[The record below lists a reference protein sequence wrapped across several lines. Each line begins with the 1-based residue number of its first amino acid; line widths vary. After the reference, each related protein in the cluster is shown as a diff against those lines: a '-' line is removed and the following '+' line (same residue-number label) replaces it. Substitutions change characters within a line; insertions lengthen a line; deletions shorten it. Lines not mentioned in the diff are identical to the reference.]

1 MAIGEI
7 ASKLM
12 ASGGNITGLLDR
24 MVADDLIER
33 RANPRDRRSFQV
45 RTTKKGRNTFKEM
58 TNDHTQWIEDALN
71 EFSQKDKEQL
81 IKLLVRV
88 RRAFETNTLI

>member
-1 MAIGEI
+1 
-7 ASKLM
+7 M

-33 RANPRDRRSFQV
+33 RANPRDRRSFHV

-58 TNDHTQWIEDALN
+58 TNDHAQWIENSLN
-71 EFSQKDKEQL
+71 DISEKDKEQL
-81 IKLLVRV
+81 IKLLGRV
-88 RRAFETNTLI
+88 RRAFETNTLT